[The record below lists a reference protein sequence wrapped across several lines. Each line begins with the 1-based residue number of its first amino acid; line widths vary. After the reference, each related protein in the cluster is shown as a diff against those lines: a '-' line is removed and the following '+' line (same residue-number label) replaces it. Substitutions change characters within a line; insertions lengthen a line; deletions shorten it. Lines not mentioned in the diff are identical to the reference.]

1 MLRRLIGRVVL
12 KQIQFRVWLWSR
24 SPWLLTPHFPPAT
37 VVHPRM
43 MVWSYSFHPFREDLR
58 PPTTSVKLLPMK
70 RVTGLVYYHA
80 FQGGCTGAGDSVDDT
95 PPEASAAYSC
105 PAGRYTCAG
114 GGVDPIREYFSV
126 NTTSIYCLTSNV
138 DNFMD
143 STDDSCMDQ
152 FTPGQVTRLRS
163 PWNSRMRGV
172 RSNDI

>member
-1 MLRRLIGRVVL
+1 MLHATTPY
-12 KQIQFRVWLWSR
+12 R
-24 SPWLLTPHFPPAT
+24 SCRAKADSVSCLALEPVSLATYSTFPS
-37 VVHPRM
+37 
-43 MVWSYSFHPFREDLR
+43 SYSGAPKDDGVVILFS
-58 PPTTSVKLLPMK
+58 SVPGGSSAPYNLGQTLTHE
-70 RVTGLVYYHA
+70 TGHWVGLYHA
-80 FQGGCTGAGDSVDDT
+80 FQGECTGAGDSVDDT

-126 NTTSIYCLTSNV
+126 NTTSIYCLTSKV

-163 PWNSRMRGV
+163 LIATYRG
-172 RSNDI
+172 IPA